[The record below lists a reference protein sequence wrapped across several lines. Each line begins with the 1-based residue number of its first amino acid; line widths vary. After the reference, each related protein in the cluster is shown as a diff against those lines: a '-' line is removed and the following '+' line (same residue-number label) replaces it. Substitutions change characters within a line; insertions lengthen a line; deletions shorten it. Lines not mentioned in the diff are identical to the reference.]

1 MDWWQTAAD
10 IAASGGSGG
19 RKQPPTRVRW
29 TLVHHDGDRYMLTNE
44 GDATARDVTISA
56 HESLPIGDLPPVQDV
71 PPHRV
76 LSFLAAR
83 TIGTSDSTI
92 MVAWT
97 DDGQMRTWKYP
108 LPPS

>member
-10 IAASGGSGG
+10 IAASGGTGG
-19 RKQPPTRVRW
+19 RTRPPTRVTW
-29 TLVHHDGDRYMLTNE
+29 TLVHHASGRYVLTNE
-44 GDATARDVTISA
+44 GDATARDVMISA

-71 PPHRV
+71 QPHRV

-83 TIGTSDSTI
+83 TTGTGESTI
-92 MVAWT
+92 TVTWT
-97 DDGQMRTWKYP
+97 DGQARTWKCT